1 MKHLHPDWAVI
12 EMKNEKSRKREHS
25 QIPENLNKK
34 QDFSQ
39 QRCADSARTPNRI
52 KIDVTSRNQ

>member
-1 MKHLHPDWAVI
+1 
-12 EMKNEKSRKREHS
+12 MKNEKSRKREHS